1 MIDRGA
7 NGGIAGSDTRRSA
20 TLVVLL
26 MLLGL
31 MITSS
36 LHLYRFGRSSRLY
49 PSGTRHRYPESI
61 RMVSSRRHVHSFIW
75 PDGTFWQHR
84 RRSLN
89 GRNGRQ
95 HVVTMGDYIMTLLTV
110 FLTPAPAT
118 EEWRTFATH
127 HLDFRLRLGSTVLDS
142 KISNKTDWHLATQMP
157 PDRPSFPTGTWY
169 TDRTDIPTFASPSY
183 GRGDLQPCLRA
194 RQLERSGCALRWST
208 GDVWLGG
215 PDPDDEDLSEWGL
228 SLTVFSKSCPHSLVV
243 FTNYS
248 HLDAAGPVGLVLETS
263 LLLSTFTDE
272 KTTETSSSRHYLA

>member
-7 NGGIAGSDTRRSA
+7 TVGSLAATPAESA

-95 HVVTMGDYIMTLLTV
+95 HVVTMGDYIMTLLAI
-110 FLTPAPAT
+110 FLTPAPV
-118 EEWRTFATH
+118 H
-127 HLDFRLRLGSTVLDS
+127 
-142 KISNKTDWHLATQMP
+142 
-157 PDRPSFPTGTWY
+157 
-169 TDRTDIPTFASPSY
+169 
-183 GRGDLQPCLRA
+183 
-194 RQLERSGCALRWST
+194 
-208 GDVWLGG
+208 
-215 PDPDDEDLSEWGL
+215 
-228 SLTVFSKSCPHSLVV
+228 
-243 FTNYS
+243 
-248 HLDAAGPVGLVLETS
+248 
-263 LLLSTFTDE
+263 
-272 KTTETSSSRHYLA
+272 